1 MSQASDA
8 LRRVPHQPERRA
20 FPRSR
25 APLINVD
32 LGENRTGVILD
43 LSEGGMA
50 VQISQG
56 LELGSEMPI
65 LFRLS
70 ISEPAIQTR
79 GRTAWLNSSGK
90 AAGIEF
96 LELSTADRDQL
107 KQWSQRAAMSD
118 ARPWAEPP
126 SAAFFETR
134 PRNFQNPI
142 GGPDP
147 ADDLFKLKGI
157 KSGVSRTLWVILLVG
172 GLLIA
177 AAFFTVARHRSGAK
191 VETSRAEVPPPPA
204 DLPPASEATAATAP
218 APESAPPQPAPQP
231 TATAPAAVAPPPAA
245 RKNAARSSGSFLQVA
260 ALRQKENA
268 DALAA
273 RLRKEQYPV
282 LIQRRGG
289 SELYFVVVGP
299 FTDAA
304 TSDRVRE
311 TLTRDGY
318 QSFIMHGSPQR

>member
-1 MSQASDA
+1 MGQASDA
-8 LRRVPHQPERRA
+8 LRKIPHLPERRA

-50 VQISQG
+50 VQISHG
-56 LELGSEMPI
+56 LEVGSEMPVQ
-65 LFRLS
+65 FRIS

-96 LELSTADRDQL
+96 LELSTADREQL
-107 KQWSQRAAMSD
+107 KQWSQRAEIAD
-118 ARPWAEPP
+118 ARPWAESSTP
-126 SAAFFETR
+126 AFFETR
-134 PRNFQNPI
+134 PRNSRNSMT
-142 GGPDP
+142 GRDPD
-147 ADDLFKLKGI
+147 DDLFQVKGM
-157 KSGVSRTLWVILLVG
+157 KSGVSRTLWAILLVG
-172 GLLIA
+172 GLLIV

-191 VETSRAEVPPPPA
+191 VETSRAEVPAPPA
-204 DLPPASEATAATAP
+204 DLPAASEATAATAP
-218 APESAPPQPAPQP
+218 TPESAAPQP
-231 TATAPAAVAPPPAA
+231 VPQQTAIAPAAVAPPPAA

-268 DALAA
+268 DALVAT
-273 RLRKEQYPV
+273 LRKKQYPV

-304 TSDRVRE
+304 ASDRVKQ

-318 QSFIMHGSPQR
+318 QSFAVHGSPQN